1 MLSSLKDS
9 PRIIISVLMIVFS
22 LFPSFPAETA
32 HESVR
37 ARELINRGRK
47 SMDQERIATSRSQFK
62 KALEVAEREND
73 REAQAISLGN
83 LGTLSD
89 MIEDFKAAIGYYQR
103 GYDLAVKE
111 KNEMIQLKFVTC
123 IIKNYVQLNNLSEAK
138 KWLEIQETLPYDKD
152 PYMHFVSL
160 LNRSSV
166 EALSN
171 DFASAMYTLN
181 IARRI
186 AEDYNL
192 NSDCNGSVQM
202 YVGDVL
208 YKMGKYEEALEEY
221 NIAYDTIR
229 KNGSRLSLRM
239 VNRALYVTYNKL
251 NDSTKA
257 GTYRDRYY
265 MFNDS
270 LFDDGIDPEKRGVNT
285 LQDYEKRVNSNS
297 ASNFNNFFLIII
309 VIIFLAIVVFGVVM
323 MIRLNKSQ
331 RLNLQMSE
339 FLAEKGQNLKDKEKK
354 IDKLEGMY
362 NEIQERTQ
370 NADPMLTPEQ
380 TEALLQKIRRVMED
394 VDVITSENFSLQALA
409 KLVGSNTKYVSYA
422 INEGY
427 GKTFKTLL
435 NEYRIQEACKRLLDK
450 ENYGNMTIRA
460 IHQEL
465 GFRTATSFVAAFR
478 KVTGVTPSD
487 YKKRHS
493 APDSPDEEAATDT
506 PSNPNSHPPIY

>member
-1 MLSSLKDS
+1 MLSKLKDS
-9 PRIIISVLMIVFS
+9 LRIIISVLMIVFS

-47 SMDQERIATSRSQFK
+47 SMDREQIATSRAQFR
-62 KALEVAEREND
+62 KALEVARREGD
-73 REAQAISLGN
+73 KGAEAISLGN

-89 MIEDFKAAIGYYQR
+89 MIEDYKAAIGYYQR
-103 GYDLAVKE
+103 GYELAVENKD
-111 KNEMIQLKFVTC
+111 KMVQLKFVTC
-123 IIKNYVQLNNLSEAK
+123 IIKNYVQLGNLSEAK
-138 KWLEIQETLPYDKD
+138 KWLEIQETLPYEKD

-181 IARRI
+181 LARRI

-192 NSDCNGSVQM
+192 SSDCNGSVQM

-208 YKMGKYEEALEEY
+208 YKMGKYEEALDEY

-257 GTYRDRYY
+257 GAYRDRYY

-270 LFDDGIDPEKRGVNT
+270 LFDAGIDPEKRGVNT
-285 LQDYEKRVNSNS
+285 LQDYEKRVNSNP

-309 VIIFLAIVVFGVVM
+309 VVIFLAIVVFGVVM

-331 RLNLQMSE
+331 RLNIQMSE

-362 NEIQERTQ
+362 NEIQERNQ
-370 NADPMLTPEQ
+370 NADPMLTPDQ
-380 TEALLQKIRRVMED
+380 TDALLQKIRRVMED

-435 NEYRIQEACKRLLDK
+435 NEYRIREACKRLLDK

-487 YKKRHS
+487 YKKHHS
-493 APDSPDEEAATDT
+493 ASSDPTDFPDQSPIDL
-506 PSNPNSHPPIY
+506 

>member
-1 MLSSLKDS
+1 MLSKLKDMS
-9 PRIIISVLMIVFS
+9 GVIISVLVIIFS
-22 LFPSFPAETA
+22 LFPSFAAETA

-37 ARELINRGRK
+37 ARELINMGRK
-47 SMDQERIATSRSQFK
+47 SMDREQIATSRAQFK
-62 KALEVAEREND
+62 RALQIAEKDAD

-89 MIEDFKAAIGYYQR
+89 MIEDFKAAIGYYRR
-103 GYDLAVKE
+103 GYDLALQD
-111 KNEMIQLKFVTC
+111 KNEMIQLKFATC
-123 IIKNYVQLNNLSEAK
+123 IIKNYVQLDNLSEAK
-138 KWLEIQETLPYDKD
+138 KWLEIQETLPYERD

-166 EALSN
+166 ETLSN
-171 DFASAMYTLN
+171 DYAAAMYSLN
-181 IARRI
+181 RARRI
-186 AEDYNL
+186 AEEYNL

-202 YVGDVL
+202 YMGDVL
-208 YKMGKYEEALEEY
+208 YKMGKYDEALEEY

-229 KNGSRLSLRM
+229 KSGSRLSQRM

-257 GTYRDRYY
+257 GAYRERYY

-270 LFDDGIDPEKRGVNT
+270 LFDAGIDPEKRGVNT
-285 LQDYEKRVNSNS
+285 LRDYEKRVNSNS
-297 ASNFNNFFLIII
+297 TSSFNNFFLIII

-323 MIRLNKSQ
+323 MVRLNKSQ
-331 RLNLQMSE
+331 RLNIQMSE

-362 NEIQERTQ
+362 NEIQERNQ
-370 NADPMLTPEQ
+370 NTDPMLTPEQ
-380 TEALLQKIRRVMED
+380 SEALLQKIKRVMED

-422 INEGY
+422 INERY

-435 NEYRIQEACKRLLDK
+435 NEYRIREACKRLLDK

-478 KVTGVTPSD
+478 KVTGLTPSE
-487 YKKRHS
+487 YKKHHTD
-493 APDSPDEEAATDT
+493 PDCTADPDKDFQ
-506 PSNPNSHPPIY
+506 NPI